1 MHSSKIGYRPFGEM
15 AHSIIPFSLDVY
27 RNMLVFRVFYKYSIS
42 VKDLAKIMHLEYLYD
57 YLFYCTILI
66 KQYNPYPMVCQLDY

>member
-1 MHSSKIGYRPFGEM
+1 MHSRKIGYRPFGEM

-27 RNMLVFRVFYKYSIS
+27 RNMLVFRAFYKYPMS

-57 YLFYCTILI
+57 YLFYYTILI
-66 KQYNPYPMVCQLDY
+66 KQYNSYPMVCQLEY